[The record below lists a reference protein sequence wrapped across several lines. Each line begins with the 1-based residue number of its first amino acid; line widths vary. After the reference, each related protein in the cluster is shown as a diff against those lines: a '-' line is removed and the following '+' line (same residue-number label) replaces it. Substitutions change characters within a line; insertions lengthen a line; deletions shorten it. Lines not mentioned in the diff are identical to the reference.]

1 MSSKVWTLPSTGSTW
16 GSKHEPRCSSLRR
29 AVGDRHALESQGS
42 VQQSSKEWV
51 MANSERVATAAH
63 LHVALRRKA
72 GRVTDTD
79 WMAEN
84 DDYAR
89 EVVRVARAKA
99 REDGDAQLADLA
111 SKLEALLP
119 TGAQLVSPSVPPLA
133 QRASRNLRESNAPGA
148 GDAERYI
155 GCLR

>member
-1 MSSKVWTLPSTGSTW
+1 
-16 GSKHEPRCSSLRR
+16 
-29 AVGDRHALESQGS
+29 
-42 VQQSSKEWV
+42 

-72 GRVTDTD
+72 ARVTDTD

-99 REDGDAQLADLA
+99 REYGDTQLADLA
-111 SKLEALLP
+111 SKLEVLLLAS
-119 TGAQLVSPSVPPLA
+119 AQLPPPPAPPLV
-133 QRASRNLRESNAPGA
+133 QRVARNLRESNAPGA
-148 GDAERYI
+148 NDAQRYI
-155 GCLR
+155 GGLR

>member
-1 MSSKVWTLPSTGSTW
+1 
-16 GSKHEPRCSSLRR
+16 
-29 AVGDRHALESQGS
+29 
-42 VQQSSKEWV
+42 

-72 GRVTDTD
+72 ARITDTD

-99 REDGDAQLADLA
+99 REDGDTQLADLA
-111 SKLEALLP
+111 SKLEALLLAS
-119 TGAQLVSPSVPPLA
+119 AQLPPPPAPPLLV
-133 QRASRNLRESNAPGA
+133 QRVARNLRESNAPGA
-148 GDAERYI
+148 DDAQRYI
-155 GCLR
+155 GGLR

>member
-1 MSSKVWTLPSTGSTW
+1 
-16 GSKHEPRCSSLRR
+16 
-29 AVGDRHALESQGS
+29 
-42 VQQSSKEWV
+42 

-119 TGAQLVSPSVPPLA
+119 TGAQPASPSVPPLA

-155 GCLR
+155 GGLR

>member
-1 MSSKVWTLPSTGSTW
+1 
-16 GSKHEPRCSSLRR
+16 
-29 AVGDRHALESQGS
+29 
-42 VQQSSKEWV
+42 

-72 GRVTDTD
+72 ARVTDTD

-99 REDGDAQLADLA
+99 REDGDTQLADLA
-111 SKLEALLP
+111 SKLEALLLAS
-119 TGAQLVSPSVPPLA
+119 AQLPPSPAPPLV
-133 QRASRNLRESNAPGA
+133 QRVTRNLRESNAPGA
-148 GDAERYI
+148 DDAERYI
-155 GCLR
+155 GGLR

>member
-1 MSSKVWTLPSTGSTW
+1 MSSKVWTLPSTESTW
-16 GSKHEPRCSSLRR
+16 GSKHEPRC

-119 TGAQLVSPSVPPLA
+119 TGAQLASPSVPTLA

-155 GCLR
+155 GGLR